1 MMTTEDL
8 KNKLAR
14 LKEEHRA
21 LDAEIAVIRE
31 IPRHDQL
38 ALQRLKKKKLKLK
51 DEILRTQAKLLPDII
66 A

>member
-1 MMTTEDL
+1 MTTEDL
-8 KNKLAR
+8 KNKLTR
-14 LKEEHRA
+14 LKEEHQG
-21 LDAEIAVIRE
+21 LDAAIAVMRAT
-31 IPRHDQL
+31 PRHDQL